1 MNALHVVTAW
11 PRHAGDVITPW
22 LAETLRGLERED
34 VHCEVL
40 APAWRGGGA
49 RESGAIRV
57 HRFRYAV
64 PAALE
69 RLTHEE
75 TTPDRIARNPAW
87 ALLLPGYVAAACAAA
102 ARLQRRRRFDVVHV
116 HWPVPH
122 GLVGLAAVR
131 AAPAALVTT
140 FYGAE
145 IRWAERAF
153 PPARAFLKW
162 YSRRG
167 TLIAISTATRRA
179 LARYTARPIH
189 VVPYPAALAPAPSAE
204 RRGGGGVLFVGR
216 LVRRKGVDGLIRA
229 AAASPRPY
237 RVTVVG
243 FGPEGPALRA
253 LAADL
258 GVSER
263 VEFTGRVGDDELAR
277 RYAAADLFVL
287 PATLDERGDTEG
299 LGVVLLEA
307 LAHGVPVVAAAV
319 GGIPDVVED
328 GVTGLL
334 VARDDPPALDAA
346 IRRLLDDRALA
357 GRLAAAGRARV
368 AERFG
373 VEAVARE
380 LARLYRA
387 AAPAGATQ
395 ASLHPARSG

>member
-1 MNALHVVTAW
+1 VKVLHVVTAW
-11 PRHAGDVITPW
+11 ARHRGDVITPW
-22 LAETLRGLERED
+22 LAETLRGLEREGIRS
-34 VHCEVL
+34 EVL

-49 RESGAIRV
+49 EETDGLRV
-57 HRFRYAV
+57 HRFRYAW
-64 PAALE
+64 PAGLE

-75 TTPDRIARNPAW
+75 TTPDRVARNPAW
-87 ALLLPGYVAAACAAA
+87 ALLLPGYVAAGSAAA

-122 GLVGLAAVR
+122 GLAGLAAVR

-162 YSRRG
+162 YCRRG
-167 TLIAISTATRRA
+167 TLVAISNATRRA
-179 LARYTARPIH
+179 LERYTSRPIH
-189 VVPYPAALAPAPSAE
+189 VVPYPAALAPAAAGE

-229 AAASPRPY
+229 AAGSPRPY

-243 FGPEGPALRA
+243 FGPEEAALKA
-253 LAADL
+253 LAARL
-258 GVSER
+258 GLAGR
-263 VEFTGRVGDDELAR
+263 IEFAGRVDDAELAR
-277 RYAAADLFVL
+277 RYAAADVFAL

-307 LAHGVPVVAAAV
+307 LAHGVPVVAAGL
-319 GGIPDVVED
+319 GGITDIVED

-334 VARDDPPALDAA
+334 VPHDDPAALDAA
-346 IRRLLDDRALA
+346 IRRLLDDPALA
-357 GRLAAAGRARV
+357 AHLARAGGERV
-368 AERFG
+368 ERRFG
-373 VEAVARE
+373 VAAVARA
-380 LARLYRA
+380 LARLYREA
-387 AAPAGATQ
+387 AGAAPSPSFQPT
-395 ASLHPARSG
+395 RSG